1 MQGRPSIGLGAL
13 AVLGLLAAEPTAQA
27 DTNLGT
33 VDGLTYMRGLS
44 GPPVASPAVVGADA
58 ACPAG
63 THVVGGG
70 FTGSAVRTR
79 SVQFWINSAHP
90 FDGPDANDVPDD
102 GWTGRGFNRLGT
114 DKRAAVHAI
123 CSGGTVRYTSNSRSL
138 SPGSAGVVRANCP
151 AGTYVSGGGVSLDGP
166 ATEAFINA
174 SSPRDSKDADH
185 TPDDGWFAHAY
196 NQGGSSKTLSAYAAC
211 VSALPG
217 YVEYGARFEGDTL
230 SPGCFGDHAMGGGA
244 AIAGPRDAS
253 WLARI
258 SPVGSPNDPPD
269 AGFVATVYRADT
281 NFAYLAV
288 AICKS

>member
-1 MQGRPSIGLGAL
+1 MERRGIAFSVTVAL
-13 AVLGLLAAEPTAQA
+13 AALAIAPAASA

-33 VDGLTYMRGLS
+33 VAGLTYMRDSS
-44 GPPVASPAVVGADA
+44 GPAVAPPSVVGADA
-58 ACPAG
+58 ACPHG

-70 FTGSAVRTR
+70 FAGSAVRTR
-79 SVQFWINSAHP
+79 SAQFWINSIHP

-102 GWTGRGFNRLGT
+102 GWTGRGFNRFGT
-114 DKRAAVHAI
+114 DKRGVVHAI
-123 CSGGTVRYTSNSRSL
+123 CSAGTVRYTSNSRSL

-281 NFAYLAV
+281 NVAYLAV